1 MAVSDSEPGSPRW
14 TIADYVDGDEGR
26 IVALFE
32 RVFAKPMGAS
42 ESLDHWRWKFA
53 ANPVGPKVIEL
64 VWDGEQLVG
73 QYAISPRRLVC
84 NGERQLAA
92 LSLDTMTDPDYGR
105 QGIFTASAEASYARL
120 IDNGFTCVYGFPN
133 ANSIHGFEKRLDWR
147 VVMPTPVLVK
157 ALDVGEFVADKLG
170 RPGLGPLLSV
180 ASRQVSRA
188 PSLVDALAARL
199 RGIEALTVGEF
210 EQFEAWAD
218 GLWTRCQAQ
227 HGAWVI
233 RDHEFLAWRY
243 DARPESDY
251 LRLRVDGPDGEVA
264 GYAVLA
270 FAEREQGLCAFVMD
284 LLVDLE
290 IPGALA
296 SLLHGVEQHA
306 RDRGCAFASAMAGPG
321 SRYRQALLR
330 QAYLP
335 LPERLFP
342 QELYFGARVFGDGDQ
357 ALLQPERWQLS
368 WGDID
373 VL

>member
-1 MAVSDSEPGSPRW
+1 VSEPEPRAPRW
-14 TIADYVDGDEGR
+14 TIASYVDGDEAR

-32 RVFAKPMGAS
+32 RVFGKSMGAS
-42 ESLDHWRWKFA
+42 ESLEHWRWKFA
-53 ANPVGPKVIEL
+53 RNPVRPEMIEL
-64 VWDGEQLVG
+64 VWDAERLVG
-73 QYAISPRRLVC
+73 QYAISPRKLRF
-84 NGERQLAA
+84 NGEPQLGA

-105 QGIFTASAEASYARL
+105 QGIFTASAEACYARL
-120 IDNGFTCVYGFPN
+120 AAAEFACVYGFPN
-133 ANSIHGFEKRLDWR
+133 ANSIHGFEKHLRWQ

-157 ALDVGEFVADKLG
+157 ALDVGAFVAGKLG
-170 RPGLGPLLSV
+170 RPGLEPWLSI

-188 PSLVDALAARL
+188 PSLIDALSARMRGVPAL
-199 RGIEALTVGEF
+199 RVRVFDRFDADVDRL
-210 EQFEAWAD
+210 WA
-218 GLWTRCQAQ
+218 RCEKQ
-227 HGAWVI
+227 HRAWVV

-243 DARPESDY
+243 DARPESNY
-251 LRLRVDGPDGEVA
+251 LRLRLEDRQGELA

-290 IPGALA
+290 VEGALA
-296 SLLHGVEQHA
+296 SLLRGVEAHA
-306 RDRGCAFASAMAGPG
+306 RDRECAFVSAMAGPG
-321 SRYRQALLR
+321 SRYRQGLMR

-342 QELYFGARVFGDGDQ
+342 QELYFGARVFGAGE
-357 ALLQPERWQLS
+357 ATLLRPESWQLS

>member
-1 MAVSDSEPGSPRW
+1 MSDSEPGSPRW